1 MSGRQSVI
9 VLETEF
15 RKTKALADA
24 AVAQIGDADLHAKL
38 NPLQNSVAVIMQ
50 HIAGNAVS
58 RFTDFLTTDG
68 EKPTRD
74 RESEFA
80 DRHLARADLLALWEQ
95 GWKCLFDAT
104 TSLSDADL
112 SRIITIR
119 KEPHTVLQALVR
131 QIAHYGWHA
140 GQIALLAKHFKGDAW
155 TYLTIAPNQSAD
167 FNRRMMGR

>member
-9 VLETEF
+9 AIETEF
-15 RKTKALADA
+15 RKAKALADA
-24 AVAQIGDADLHAKL
+24 AIAQVGDADLHVKL
-38 NPLQNSVAVIMQ
+38 NPRQNSIAVVMQ

-80 DRHLARADLLALWEQ
+80 DRHLARSDLLALWKQ

-104 TSLSDADL
+104 APLADADL
-112 SRIITIR
+112 GRIITIR
-119 KEPHTVLQALVR
+119 NEPHTVLQALIR
-131 QIAHYGWHA
+131 QIAHYGWHV

-155 TYLTIAPNQSAD
+155 AYLTIAPNQSAAL
-167 FNRRMMGR
+167 NRKMMGR